1 MKCDLRRLQKG
12 SSSGSKKNG
21 LLKMLQALVGII
33 TGDDKPVEANSELGW
48 RVYSFG
54 LRAAY
59 LVLRKWNFLRFDSR
73 RRIFY

>member
-1 MKCDLRRLQKG
+1 
-12 SSSGSKKNG
+12 
-21 LLKMLQALVGII
+21 MLQALVGII